1 MKETEAKTNRSHLDL
16 REFAIAIDQK
26 FAFTPSPIPRLKPE
40 PQCDDNRRW
49 EVIRSRGKAL
59 TNGTGALLKESP
71 ESSIAP
77 PAIRG
82 CSEKTAVYGPGCGPL
97 SDIKSVGTLIL
108 DFPGL
113 QNSEK

>member
-59 TNGTGALLKESP
+59 TNGTGALLKERAQR
-71 ESSIAP
+71 AP
-77 PAIRG
+77 LPLLLY
-82 CSEKTAVYGPGCGPL
+82 EDAVRREL
-97 SDIKSVGTLIL
+97 SMDQGVDPYQTSNLL
-108 DFPGL
+108 AP
-113 QNSEK
+113 